1 MTDASNTCRRHVIN
15 LSSTYKIS
23 SLIQEAGNFYSYEPS
38 SFCLMWKN
46 AGELLN
52 ISELN
57 TESMTL
63 GELGLTTPTKNIFEI
78 HEKEGPPK
86 RIKID
91 TYNNELPNL
100 EPLNYPSIPMSSMS
114 RRNASNDLNEYGPV
128 NNPFN
133 NDGVNFY
140 PTYNNLNPDNDNMGY
155 VGLINQAMT
164 CYLNSL
170 LQTLFMTPEFR
181 NGIYRYYTYKNQ
193 IYNVFLV
200 IV

>member
-1 MTDASNTCRRHVIN
+1 MTDASNTCKRHVIN

-23 SLIQEAGNFYSYEPS
+23 SLIREAAKFYSYEPS
-38 SFCLMWKN
+38 SFYLMWKH
-46 AGELLN
+46 GDELLN
-52 ISELN
+52 ISELD
-57 TESMTL
+57 TDIMTL
-63 GELGLTTPTKNIFEI
+63 GELGLTTPIKNIFEI

-86 RIKID
+86 RMND
-91 TYNNELPNL
+91 DDYLPNL
-100 EPLNYPSIPMSSMS
+100 GPIGYSSIPMS

-133 NDGVNFY
+133 NDGINLY
-140 PTYNNLNPDNDNMGY
+140 SPYNSNPDNDNMGY

-181 NGIYRYYTYKNQ
+181 NGIYR
-193 IYNVFLV
+193 
-200 IV
+200 